1 MKQEAK
7 MPNNPKT
14 EGAEPGREVW
24 ISSRM
29 SKEIP
34 PGRAIANFR
43 ANYHRRIFAKVLRVD
58 RKGIPNN
65 ADSGSALSVRLARG
79 IVDRIGLAAKTDKVK
94 MSGQSAGKGFEEETA
109 AFVEAGFSR
118 LSALRPGAWKFRRG
132 GEIDQFDQY
141 AHLADVAKAMRE
153 NAVLLAA
160 LGDYIV
166 KPDIV
171 VARVPEEDAAINA
184 GEKIPL
190 VKGDAAANHTPLRRR
205 NSPRMILHASVSC
218 KWTIRSDRSQNART
232 EGLNLIRNRKGKT
245 PHIVIVTG
253 EPMPARLASLALGTG
268 DIDCVY
274 HFALH
279 ELQEAAQ
286 QESDGGEM
294 LDILV
299 SGRRLRDISDLPFDL
314 AI

>member
-1 MKQEAK
+1 MSGKPPVIA
-7 MPNNPKT
+7 
-14 EGAEPGREVW
+14 GLRAE
-24 ISSRM
+24 
-29 SKEIP
+29 
-34 PGRAIANFR
+34 
-43 ANYHRRIFAKVLRVD
+43 YHRQIFANVLRADKRRV
-58 RKGIPNN
+58 PNN

-79 IVDRIGLAAKTDKVK
+79 IVDRIGLPVKIDKL
-94 MSGQSAGKGFEEETA
+94 SGQSAGKGFEEETA
-109 AFVEAGFSR
+109 AFAEAGFSR
-118 LSALRPGAWKFRRG
+118 LSALRPGAWEFRRG
-132 GEIDQFDQY
+132 GEIDRFDQY
-141 AHLADVAKAMRE
+141 AHLADVAAAMRE
-153 NAVLLAA
+153 SAVLLTA

-171 VARVPEEDAAINA
+171 VARIPEDDAAINA

-190 VKGDAAANHTPLRRR
+190 VRGNAAAKCTPLRSC
-205 NSPRMILHASVSC
+205 NSPRPILHASVSC

-279 ELQEAAQ
+279 ELQEAAKK
-286 QESDGGEM
+286 ESDGGEM